1 VDISDVTTP
10 GKSMPGGMLTLTAQG
25 DQDGT
30 GTVWASHPVEGNDAN
45 QAVVPGMLRA
55 IDAGNLRRELW
66 NSTMRANDEVGLL
79 AKFTPPTVVNGKAYI
94 ATFSNKIC
102 VYGLH

>member
-1 VDISDVTTP
+1 
-10 GKSMPGGMLTLTAQG
+10 MLTLTAHG

-30 GTVWASHPVEGNDAN
+30 GIVWASHPVAGKDAN
-45 QAVVPGMLRA
+45 QEVVPGMVRA
-55 IDAGNLRRELW
+55 IDAGNLGRELW
-66 NSTMRANDEVGLL
+66 NSNMRPTDEVGLL